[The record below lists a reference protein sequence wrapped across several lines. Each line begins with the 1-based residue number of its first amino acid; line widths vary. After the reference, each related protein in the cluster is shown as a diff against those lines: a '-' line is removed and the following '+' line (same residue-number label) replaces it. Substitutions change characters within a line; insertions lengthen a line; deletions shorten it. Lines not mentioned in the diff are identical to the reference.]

1 MGNTYV
7 YIAKSS
13 VKYNNNNNKNVHS
26 IGKELLEKTEC
37 DK

>member
-13 VKYNNNNNKNVHS
+13 VKYNNNNKNVHS